1 MSLLPLSLVL
11 SCPKHLAYLSP
22 FSPAAT
28 FLLPTQSSVHNLFER
43 ARLRGSEKNKGIIN
57 GEEVRKK
64 NFGMPRYPTI
74 KRKLLSATN
83 QTPTSLLTPWIL
95 PN

>member
-28 FLLPTQSSVHNLFER
+28 FLLPTQSSAHNLFER

-64 NFGMPRYPTI
+64 NFRMPRYNKTQI
-74 KRKLLSATN
+74 IVCHESNTH
-83 QTPTSLLTPWIL
+83 LTTHTL
-95 PN
+95 DTA